1 MGCTSCSTTGTPN
14 GCKSNGACGSGSCNK
29 LNVFDWLSNMETPA
43 GQKPF
48 PIVEVRFKNG
58 RKEFFKNETDE
69 PIHTGDVLAVES
81 TSGHDIGVV
90 SLSGELVRLQLR
102 KRGIKV
108 GATEFKRIFRKA
120 HQQDIE
126 RWQVA
131 REREQGTMIR
141 SRKIVSEL
149 GLSMKIGDV
158 EFQGDNSKATFYYTA
173 DDRVDFRELIRILAD
188 EFKARIEMR
197 QIGYRQEA
205 GRIGGIGTCGR
216 ELCCSTWLSDFRS
229 VTTSAAR
236 YQQLSLNPLKLSGQC
251 GRLKCCLN
259 YELDS
264 YMDALKDFPKN
275 HEKLATAKGTAFLQ
289 KTDIFRKIL
298 WYAYSDDLSTFIAL
312 SVERV
317 KELQAQLEAGKTP
330 EALLDYAKMP
340 VAADKSPDFENV
352 VGQDSLTRFDKKGKS
367 SAKNKRSKPRQ
378 GSRPVAEGP
387 ERGPAQ
393 PNTAG
398 ATRPQP
404 GTNTPDSPRRGEQGE
419 RSRNPRRRPER
430 SGDNPAKPAGQ
441 TAEPSNQQNRRPQR
455 GQGQGQGNDNA
466 NPNAPRNPARQRPP
480 RNTAAG
486 GDKNPEQS
494 RQSGVPRQGPRNR
507 PNPRTSGQGDAGA
520 DSGNQ
525 EKG

>member
-29 LNVFDWLSNMETPA
+29 LNVFDWLSNMEAPA

-58 RKEFFKNETDE
+58 RKDFFKNETE
-69 PIHTGDVLAVES
+69 ELIHPGDVLAVES

-102 KRGIKV
+102 KRGIKS
-108 GATEFKRIFRKA
+108 GSTEFKRIFRKA
-120 HQQDIE
+120 HQQDVE

-131 REREQGTMIR
+131 REREKATMIR

-149 GLSMKIGDV
+149 GLLMKIGDV

-173 DDRVDFRELIRILAD
+173 DERVDFRELIRILAD
-188 EFKARIEMR
+188 EFKVRIEMR
-197 QIGYRQEA
+197 QIGHRQEA

-275 HEKLATAKGTAFLQ
+275 HEKLATAKGTALLQ
-289 KTDIFRKIL
+289 KTDIFRRIL

-312 SVERV
+312 TIERV
-317 KELQAQLEAGKTP
+317 KELQTQIEAGKTP
-330 EALLDYAKMP
+330 EALLDYARLP
-340 VAADKSPDFENV
+340 VALDKSPDYENV
-352 VGQDSLTRFDKKGKS
+352 VGQDSLTRFDKKGKTS
-367 SAKNKRSKPRQ
+367 SKNRRNKPRQ
-378 GSRPVAEGP
+378 GSRPAGAEGL
-387 ERGPAQ
+387 ERGLAQ
-393 PNTAG
+393 PGSSA
-398 ATRPQP
+398 ATRPQS
-404 GTNTPDSPRRGEQGE
+404 GTATPEAPRRPEQGD
-419 RSRNPRRRPER
+419 RNRNTRRRPER
-430 SGDNPAKPAGQ
+430 SAVQTPKPEGQ
-441 TAEPSNQQNRRPQR
+441 TGETPNQQNRRTPR
-455 GQGQGQGNDNA
+455 TTEGDIPNS
-466 NPNAPRNPARQRPP
+466 NAPRTPGRSRPP
-480 RNTAAG
+480 RNESQG
-486 GDKNPEQS
+486 GEPNPNQN
-494 RQSGVPRQGPRNR
+494 RQPGPARQGPRNR
-507 PNPRTSGQGDAGA
+507 PAPRGPGQGDPGA
-520 DSGNQ
+520 NPDSR